1 MRYAPPR
8 VRNVDRV
15 LPVAALFSLCVG
27 DEAGDTVECFC
38 DRGVVFEGEAS
49 AGEDD
54 EELREVVVV
63 LVDRS
68 RRTVGA
74 CSESVYGLE

>member
-1 MRYAPPR
+1 MRYAPLR
-8 VRNVDRV
+8 LRNVDRV
-15 LPVAALFSLCVG
+15 VLPVAVLFSLCTWDG
-27 DEAGDTVECFC
+27 AGDTVERCC
-38 DRGVVFEGEAS
+38 VWGVVFEGEAS
-49 AGEDD
+49 TA
-54 EELREVVVV
+54 EEVREVV